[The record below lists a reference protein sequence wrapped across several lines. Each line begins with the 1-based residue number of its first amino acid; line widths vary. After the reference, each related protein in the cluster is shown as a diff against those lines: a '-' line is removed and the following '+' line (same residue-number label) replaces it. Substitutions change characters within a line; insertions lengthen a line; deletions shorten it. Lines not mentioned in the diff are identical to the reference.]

1 MNFNAIIRPF
11 TEAVCKTKKIP
22 LPTEATVMCETSRR
36 FLFDMVSSEIGEFC
50 LAKTDADKIDAL
62 VDAIIYI
69 TDSCLR
75 HGIEPVLPQSIVP
88 NETWQ
93 CLTPYYLFNF
103 MTDFIVAETVED
115 QTRCL
120 SAALFGLCSSSI
132 KDVHPFVELV
142 AKANEQKILPTGF
155 VTLNEQGKVMKP
167 ANFVP
172 PDLSTLL

>member
-1 MNFNAIIRPF
+1 MNFNNTIRPF

-22 LPTEATVMCETSRR
+22 LPTEPMPMCETSRR
-36 FLFDMVSSEIGEFC
+36 FLFDMVASEIGEFC
-50 LAKTDADKIDAL
+50 LAKNDADKIDAL

-75 HGIEPVLPQSIVP
+75 HGIEPNLPDGVP
-88 NETWQ
+88 TNPTWQ
-93 CLTPYYLFNF
+93 VLTPFYLFNF
-103 MTDFIVAETVED
+103 MTDFIVSEEVND

-120 SAALFGLCSSSI
+120 SAALFGICSSSTR
-132 KDVHPFVELV
+132 DVHPFVELV
-142 AKANEQKILPTGF
+142 AKANEQKILPTGL